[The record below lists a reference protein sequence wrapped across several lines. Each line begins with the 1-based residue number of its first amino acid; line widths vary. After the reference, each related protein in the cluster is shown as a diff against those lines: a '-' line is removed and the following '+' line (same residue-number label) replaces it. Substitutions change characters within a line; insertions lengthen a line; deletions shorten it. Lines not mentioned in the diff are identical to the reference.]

1 TGNHAV
7 REGRAKRMTEDS
19 SGVHLWLVLWK
30 TARAVERRAQA
41 SIEAVQ
47 MCPRGFG
54 GVEALTKKGAPPG
67 RHVGP
72 KGVFNSGS
80 ITTAVDRLESKGL
93 VERRDSPDDR
103 RVRMVSLTNRGRKLI
118 QKAFADHAAD
128 MERLAEVLDS
138 QERTAL
144 IRLLKKLGRGAESGL

>member
-1 TGNHAV
+1 
-7 REGRAKRMTEDS
+7 MTEDS

-41 SIEAVQ
+41 SIEALQ
-47 MCPRGFG
+47 MCQSDFG
-54 GVEALTKKGAPPG
+54 VLEALLNRGPLPVNQ
-67 RHVGP
+67 VGQ
-72 KGVFNSGS
+72 KVLLTSGS